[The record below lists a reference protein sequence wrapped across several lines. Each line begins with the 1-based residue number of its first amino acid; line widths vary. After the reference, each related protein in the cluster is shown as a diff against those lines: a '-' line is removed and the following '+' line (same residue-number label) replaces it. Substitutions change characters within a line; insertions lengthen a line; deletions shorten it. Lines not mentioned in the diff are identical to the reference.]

1 MSSQQADRWLSGGNR
16 RIRGSQRGA
25 RHHHEGALQPAG
37 LKKGAFLP
45 WDSPSGLNY
54 PSSSDNSPFNPPA
67 GRSTAPER
75 SCSKWNGLIRGLS
88 VWVENPELERRI
100 LGGRKDRW
108 QPIWDSSAYRTP
120 REEGRQFPLDLPVV
134 GMGGQEEAPPLQD
147 SRARTI
153 MGSSRA
159 VVRPQKCPG
168 GHRWELEGLQRWV
181 S

>member
-1 MSSQQADRWLSGGNR
+1 M
-16 RIRGSQRGA
+16 
-25 RHHHEGALQPAG
+25 
-37 LKKGAFLP
+37 
-45 WDSPSGLNY
+45 
-54 PSSSDNSPFNPPA
+54 
-67 GRSTAPER
+67 
-75 SCSKWNGLIRGLS
+75 RGLS

-120 REEGRQFPLDLPVV
+120 REEGRQFLLDLPVV
-134 GMGGQEEAPPLQD
+134 GMGGQGATPPLQD

-168 GHRWELEGLQRWV
+168 GYRWELEGLQRQV